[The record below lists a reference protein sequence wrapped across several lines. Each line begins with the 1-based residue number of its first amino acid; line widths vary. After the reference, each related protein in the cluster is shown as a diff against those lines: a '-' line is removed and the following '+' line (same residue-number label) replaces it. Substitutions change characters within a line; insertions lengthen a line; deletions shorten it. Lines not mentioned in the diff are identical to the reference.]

1 MKHNIDMKRVGWML
15 FAFAVFI
22 FVLFKTAE
30 NVQEYKELKSQN
42 ESKPITATVYDKTAM
57 QDLLYGKTFYMV
69 LLHDDLTGKV
79 VRDLDI
85 GQRAYVEKE
94 EFDKL
99 DIGDTVNGYNID
111 GTFHNQEDLEG
122 EYSSYYIGLVFVSIF
137 IFGYISYW
145 LSKIKM
151 VTSFFHRMERKKL
164 FNSLL
169 GFLLYGL
176 FYGGILTGLLF
187 GIYNIGQMVMNAFD
201 KYSDEDRIETTA
213 VVTDHFADRD
223 LGRYTDSEYFLA
235 LSFET
240 QTNETVYLTKEVT
253 SHAYYAYKDQ
263 PVPISYS
270 EENPYKIF
278 LQETS
283 WKDIFQIML
292 TNEMMMYYLVCFMTV
307 GLIYVFI
314 CWRRYKKT
322 GSYFREKK
330 GNPPLSK

>member
-1 MKHNIDMKRVGWML
+1 MKHKIDMKRVGWML

-22 FVLFKTAE
+22 FVLFKTVE

-69 LLHDDLTGKV
+69 LLHDNLTGKV
-79 VRDLDI
+79 VRELDI

-99 DIGDTVNGYNID
+99 DIGDTVNGYKID
-111 GTFHNQEDLEG
+111 GNFHNQEDLEG

-187 GIYNIGQMVMNAFD
+187 GFYNIGQMVMNAFD

-223 LGRYTDSEYFLA
+223 LGRYADSEYFLA

-240 QTNETVYLTKEVT
+240 QTNGTVYLTKEVT

-283 WKDIFQIML
+283 WEDIFQIIL

-307 GLIYVFI
+307 ALIYVFI

-330 GNPPLSK
+330 GNPPAF